1 MIFKPVADP
10 AIVIPLDKPI
20 ELLGTAIKE
29 IALREPNGGD
39 IFRVGNPVISFD
51 FETGAYVFDER
62 KAFAMLSRL
71 SGLPIDDTLEKLQA
85 DDAVACFEALG
96 PFFVKR
102 LRQVIAAFKA
112 RKEAE
117 AVEAASRLSSTKPD
131 EQPAS

>member
-1 MIFKPVADP
+1 MSFKPVADP
-10 AIVIPLDKPI
+10 AIVIALDKPI
-20 ELLGTAIKE
+20 QLLGTSIKE

-51 FETGAYVFDER
+51 FETGAYVFDEK

-71 SGLPIDDTLEKLQA
+71 SGIPIDDSLEHMQS
-85 DDAVACFEALG
+85 DDVVACFEALG

-112 RKEAE
+112 RKEEE
-117 AVEAASRLSSTKPD
+117 ANLLSSTKPD
-131 EQPAS
+131 APPAS